1 MSHQASAQTAKMHAD
16 GETAT
21 SLWTGRVPAL
31 ADVFDARRVL
41 RHYLTPS
48 PVIESPSLSDR
59 VGFRVLIKC
68 ENLLPT
74 RAFKVRGGIYLLSRM
89 SDEERAAGV
98 VAASTGNHGQ
108 SIAYAAGIFGASA
121 TIFVPE
127 HPNPLKLAAM
137 RRLGATVIEH
147 GKDFDECL
155 VEAGRFAAEHGARF
169 IHSADEPD
177 LIAGV
182 ATATLELLES
192 YPETEAIFAPV
203 GGGSSLC
210 GACLSGKSIKPAL
223 TVTGVQSEGA
233 PAVYESWRVRR
244 LLQLDG
250 VDTFAEGLATRQAF
264 ALPARMLWDTV
275 DEIMLVSDRALRQ
288 AMLTLLETT
297 SVMAEGAGAA
307 AFAGAYA
314 RRESLAGKTVAV
326 ILSGGNLTLDALE
339 QALAEER
346 PW

>member
-1 MSHQASAQTAKMHAD
+1 LPPTASAHPGNEQTNEGA
-16 GETAT
+16 
-21 SLWTGRVPAL
+21 SLWRGPVPTL
-31 ADVFDARRVL
+31 ADVFAARAVL
-41 RHYLTPS
+41 RRYLTPS
-48 PVIESPSLSDR
+48 PVVESPALSER
-59 VGFRVLIKC
+59 MGTRVLLKC

-74 RAFKVRGGIYLLSRM
+74 RAFKVRGGIYLLSKLT
-89 SDEERAAGV
+89 DDERAAGV
-98 VAASTGNHGQ
+98 VGASTGNHGQ
-108 SIAYAAGIFGASA
+108 SIAYAARLFGAPA

-147 GKDFDECL
+147 GVDFDECL
-155 VEAGRFAAEHGARF
+155 VAAAEFAREHGARF

-182 ATATLELLES
+182 ATATLELLDAH
-192 YPETEAIFAPV
+192 PEVDAIFAPI

-210 GACLSGKSIKPAL
+210 GACLAGKSIKPEV
-223 TVTGVQSEGA
+223 TVIGVQSEGA
-233 PAVYESWRVRR
+233 PAVYESWRARR
-244 LLQLDG
+244 LLQLDR
-250 VDTFAEGLATRQAF
+250 VETFAEGLATRQAF

-275 DEIMLVSDRALRQ
+275 DEMMLVSDRHLRR
-288 AMLTLLETT
+288 AILTLLETT

-307 AFAGAYA
+307 ALAGAYE
-314 RRESLAGKTVAV
+314 RRTSLAGKTVAV
-326 ILSGGNLTLDALE
+326 ILSGGNLTLDVLE

>member
-1 MSHQASAQTAKMHAD
+1 MPQTASIHTGNQEDREGA
-16 GETAT
+16 AA
-21 SLWTGRVPAL
+21 LWRGRLPTL

-41 RHYLTPS
+41 RRYLSPS
-48 PVIESPSLSDR
+48 PVVEPEALSDR
-59 VGFRVLIKC
+59 LGFRLLVKC

-89 SDEERAAGV
+89 TAEERAAGV

-108 SIAYAAGIFGASA
+108 SIAYAARLFGAQA

-147 GKDFDECL
+147 GQDFDESFE
-155 VEAGRFAAEHGARF
+155 EAGRYAQEHGARF

-182 ATATLELLES
+182 ATATLELLDA
-192 YPETEAIFAPV
+192 YPETDAIFAPI

-210 GACLSGKSIKPAL
+210 GACLAGKGIKPEL
-223 TVTGVQSEGA
+223 TVVGVQSEGA
-233 PAVYESWRVRR
+233 PAVYESWRARR
-244 LLQLDG
+244 LLRLDHI
-250 VDTFAEGLATRQAF
+250 DTFAEGLATRQAF
-264 ALPARMLWDTV
+264 ALPARLLWDTV
-275 DEIMLVSDRALRQ
+275 DEMMLVSDRDLRR
-288 AMLTLLETT
+288 AIVTLLETT
-297 SVMAEGAGAA
+297 SVMAEGAGGAA
-307 AFAGAYA
+307 LAGAYA